1 MEKFLSIDELA
12 AMLGIAKA
20 TIYSWTHKKTIP
32 HIKLSRRLLKFRE
45 SDILAWIERR
55 SNNPYE
61 EKKGTSALRRKKTLS
76 RQRRKDNNCD
86 AQIDRIVDK
95 AIREVV

>member
-1 MEKFLSIDELA
+1 MERLLSVDEVVL
-12 AMLGIAKA
+12 MLGVSKA
-20 TIYSWTHKKTIP
+20 TIYSWTHKNKIP

-55 SNNPYE
+55 SNNPSE
-61 EKKGTSALRRKKTLS
+61 EKKGTSALRRKDSLS
-76 RQRRKDNNCD
+76 IQRHKDSNRD